1 MSEIPDNLSI
11 YDSGWISWLDMKRHG
26 PASRWL
32 RALIRAACKRLP
44 DQPKSIHDVGC
55 GVGTNTAFLS
65 ELFPEAD
72 VRGSDFSGTAISVAT
87 QYCEAKRISF
97 LHDPDNRALDR
108 KADMVCCFE
117 VLEHVDDWK
126 AFLEKLA
133 GASERFVLLS
143 FPTGRMRPFEVNV
156 GHLRNF
162 KPGEVEAA
170 MRELS
175 FSPLSVAYAGFPF
188 YSPIYRDL
196 CQITNAGDAQFTRG
210 TYGLGRRMLSSA
222 IYFSFR
228 YLSLQHKRGDQFVG
242 LFEKN
247 QARSELR

>member
-1 MSEIPDNLSI
+1 MSELPDNLSI
-11 YDSGWISWLDMKRHG
+11 YDSTWGSWLDMKRFG

-32 RALIRAACKRLP
+32 RKLIKDACLHLP
-44 DQPKSIHDVGC
+44 TPPASIHDVGC
-55 GVGTNTAFLS
+55 GVGTNTTFLS
-65 ELFPEAD
+65 ELFPLAD
-72 VRGSDFSGTAISVAT
+72 VRGSDFSCTAISVAAQFCT
-87 QYCEAKRISF
+87 AEKIKF
-97 LHDPDNRALDR
+97 VHDPDNRALEHT
-108 KADMVCCFE
+108 ADMVCCFE

-133 GASERFVLLS
+133 EASERFVLLS

-162 KPGEVEAA
+162 QPGEVERA

-175 FSPLSVAYAGFPF
+175 YTPLSLAYAGFPF
-188 YSPIYRDL
+188 YSPIYRNL
-196 CQITNAGDAQFTRG
+196 CQVTNAGDAQFTRG
-210 TYGLGRRMLSSA
+210 TYGLGRRLLSSA

-228 YLSLQHKRGDQFVG
+228 YLSLQRKHGDQFVG

-247 QARSELR
+247 QASSEVP